1 MSDQSRGPEAP
12 AAVPPAAFCN
22 VAQISHTNHE
32 FFLEFGQFS
41 PQVDPSGKPRSL
53 VQVQLVA
60 RLAMT
65 PQHAKDLLRALEE
78 NLSRY
83 EAMHGAIVSRP
94 LKAPGTVQ

>member
-1 MSDQSRGPEAP
+1 MSEPGRPENP
-12 AAVPPAAFCN
+12 VAVPPAAFCN

-41 PQVDPSGKPRSL
+41 PQVDPSGKPRPL

-78 NLSRY
+78 NVSRY
-83 EAMHGAIVSRP
+83 EAIHGTIVSKP
-94 LKAPGTVQ
+94 LKAPGPVQ

>member
-1 MSDQSRGPEAP
+1 MP

-22 VAQISHTNHE
+22 VAQISHTNRE
-32 FFLEFGQFS
+32 FFLEFAQFS
-41 PQVDPSGKPRSL
+41 PQVDATGKPQPV

-83 EAMHGAIVSRP
+83 EAVHGTIETGP
-94 LKAPGTVQ
+94 MKASGPMQ

>member
-1 MSDQSRGPEAP
+1 MSEQGRAPETP

-41 PQVDPSGKPRSL
+41 PQIDQSGKPRSP

-78 NLSRY
+78 NVSRY

-94 LKAPGTVQ
+94 LKATGTVQ

>member
-1 MSDQSRGPEAP
+1 MSEQGPQVP

-41 PQVDPSGKPRSL
+41 PQIDPSGKPRPL

-94 LKAPGTVQ
+94 LNPQGTVQ

>member
-1 MSDQSRGPEAP
+1 MSEPGRPDAQ

-22 VAQISHTNHE
+22 VAQISHTNRE

-41 PQVDPSGKPRSL
+41 PQVDAAGKPRPV

-78 NLSRY
+78 NVARF
-83 EAMHGAIVSRP
+83 EAVHGTIELP
-94 LKAPGTVQ
+94 TLKAPGPVQ

>member
-1 MSDQSRGPEAP
+1 MSEPVRPEIP
-12 AAVPPAAFCN
+12 PVVPPAAFCN

-41 PQVDPSGKPRSL
+41 PQADATGKARPI

-94 LKAPGTVQ
+94 MKTPGPMQ

>member
-1 MSDQSRGPEAP
+1 MSEQGRSEVP

-41 PQVDPSGKPRSL
+41 PQVDASGKPRPV

-78 NLSRY
+78 NVSRY
-83 EAMHGAIVSRP
+83 EALHGAIVSRTP
-94 LKAPGTVQ
+94 KTPGPMQ